1 MGLSE
6 AVLDFN
12 KHDPTKAEDLL
23 KAAGGSPDVVILA
36 QSSGYWPSMAEIIQA
51 DLNAV
56 GFNAKIN
63 SVDSAVFYGTGNQG
77 KQDIFLGEGSPDTF
91 QPYGLYVTFFGQNN
105 ARKGRWGGWW
115 NAAFDKAVTELTT
128 DINQTAI
135 QEADQLHRRLLAQ
148 ERNLP
153 DQLLPVPCHHLQQTV
168 KGLVPLSVNEL
179 ACFKAVSLA

>member
-1 MGLSE
+1 M
-6 AVLDFN
+6 
-12 KHDPTKAEDLL
+12 
-23 KAAGGSPDVVILA
+23 A

-56 GFNAKIN
+56 GFNATIN

-115 NAAFDKAVTELTT
+115 NASFDKAVTELTT
-128 DINQTAI
+128 DISQTRSKKRI
-135 QEADQLHRRLLAQ
+135 SYIDGFLLK
-148 ERNLP
+148 NGIF
-153 DQLLPVPCHHLQQTV
+153 QTNYYPSLVTISSTHV
-168 KGLVPLSVNEL
+168 KGLVPLSVNEM
-179 ACFKAVSLA
+179 ACFKAVSLT